1 MDFELTPAQRELQAR
16 ARRFVDESLIPYE
29 LTCEEQ
35 NGLPDEVLRDLK
47 GRVLA
52 SGLNA
57 INMPKD
63 LGGGG
68 YTVFE
73 QVLVEEQLGRAT
85 NALWDVVFRPANVL
99 IHGTEQQRRDYLVP
113 SIRGDRRYA
122 FAVTEEGAGSDAA
135 AIETTAVPRDGG
147 YVINGEKWFVTVGDV
162 ADFLIVLAVVPQDGE
177 RRFTLF
183 LVDKDLPGV
192 RVKRVPRYMHT
203 FVYEHPEFLFEDVFV
218 PADAVLGGIGRGMEL
233 TREWFTEE
241 RLFIGARC
249 LGASERALRLARD
262 WALGRVQFGQ
272 PIYDQ
277 QGIQFMIADSATEIA
292 AGRALLY
299 RAARDCDG
307 GADAKTVH
315 AEAAM
320 VKLFCSELAGRVID
334 RCVQIFGGRGY
345 MREQPVERL
354 YRDLRVDRIWEGTSE
369 IQRLI
374 IGNEIAKRGFDN
386 ILGAPPDR

>member
-1 MDFELTPAQRELQAR
+1 MDFELTPAQRELQSR
-16 ARRFVDESLIPYE
+16 ARRFVEESLMPYE
-29 LTCEEQ
+29 LMCEER
-35 NGLPDEVLRDLK
+35 NGLPDELLSELK

-57 INMPKD
+57 INMPTD

-73 QVLVEEQLGRAT
+73 QVLVEEQLGAAT

-99 IHGTEQQRRDYLVP
+99 IHGSAAQRQEYLVP
-113 SIRGDRRYA
+113 SIRGERRYA
-122 FAVTEEGAGSDAA
+122 FAVTEEGAGSDEA
-135 AIETTAVPRDGG
+135 AIQTTATPRGEG
-147 YVINGEKWFVTVGDV
+147 YVINGEKWFVTVGDI
-162 ADFLIVLAVVPQDGE
+162 ADFLIVLAAVPAGAE
-177 RRFTLF
+177 RHYTLF

-192 RVKRVPRYMHT
+192 RIKRVPRYMHT
-203 FVYEHPEFLFEDVFV
+203 FVFEHPEFIFEDVYV
-218 PADAVLGGIGRGMEL
+218 PAEKALGEIGQGMEL

-241 RLFIGARC
+241 RLFIGARG
-249 LGASERALRLARD
+249 LGGCERGLRLAAD
-262 WALGRVQFGQ
+262 FAKGRVQFGR
-272 PIYDQ
+272 PIYENQ
-277 QGIQFMIADSATEIA
+277 AIQFMIADSATEIA

-299 RAARDCDG
+299 RVARDVDSG
-307 GADAKTVH
+307 LDAKTIH

-374 IGNEIAKRGFDN
+374 IGNEIAKRGLDG
-386 ILGAPPDR
+386 ILGQVASQ

>member
-16 ARRFVDESLIPYE
+16 ARRFVEESLMPYE
-29 LTCEEQ
+29 LMCEEQ
-35 NGLPDEVLRDLK
+35 NGLPPAVLSDLK

-57 INMPKD
+57 INMPKE

-68 YTVFE
+68 YSVFE
-73 QVLVEEQLGRAT
+73 QVLVEEQLGAAT

-99 IHGTEQQRRDYLVP
+99 IHGTETQRREYLVP
-113 SIRGDRRYA
+113 SIKGERRYA
-122 FAVTEEGAGSDAA
+122 FAVTEEGAGSDAT
-135 AIETTAVPRDGG
+135 AIQTTAMPRGDG
-147 YVINGEKWFVTVGDV
+147 YVINGEKWFVTVGDI
-162 ADFLIVLAVVPQDGE
+162 ADFLIVLAAVPAGDE
-177 RRFTLF
+177 RRLTLF
-183 LVDKDLPGV
+183 LVDKDTPGV
-192 RVKRVPRYMHT
+192 RIKRMPRYMHT
-203 FVYEHPEFLFEDVFV
+203 FVFEHPEFIFEDVYA
-218 PADAVLGGIGRGMEL
+218 PAEKILGEVGQGMEL

-249 LGASERALRLARD
+249 LGGAERGLRLATDFARK
-262 WALGRVQFGQ
+262 RVQFGR
-272 PIYDQ
+272 PIYEN
-277 QGIQFMIADSATEIA
+277 QGVQFMIADSAAEIA

-299 RAARDCDG
+299 RVARAADHG
-307 GADAKTVH
+307 LDAKTLH
-315 AEAAM
+315 AQAAM
-320 VKLFCSELAGRVID
+320 VKVFCSELAGRVID

-374 IGNEIAKRGFDN
+374 IGNEIAKRGLDGL
-386 ILGAPPDR
+386 LG